1 MQINTNLVLFAIT
14 VLGALSGVFLFIIN
28 KLLKNKEDEI
38 VNKLKVGRLEEKVN
52 DHDLK
57 IEKLD
62 KHFDRLDRDVNGP
75 NID

>member
-38 VNKLKVGRLEEKVN
+38 VNKLKVGRLEEKVKELE
-52 DHDLK
+52 DCLK
-57 IEKLD
+57 SHAI
-62 KHFDRLDRDVNGP
+62 HIDRLDRDVNGP

>member
-38 VNKLKVGRLEEKVN
+38 VNKLKVGRLEERVN

>member
-38 VNKLKVGRLEEKVN
+38 VNKLTVTRLKE
-52 DHDLK
+52 DLAEIK
-57 IEKLD
+57 ADLHSIKS
-62 KHFDRLDRDVNGP
+62 HVDRLDRDVNGP

>member
-1 MQINTNLVLFAIT
+1 MQVNTNLVLFAIT

-38 VNKLKVGRLEEKVN
+38 VNKLKVGRLEERVN

-62 KHFDRLDRDVNGP
+62 KHVDRLDRDVNGP